1 MFKLKINGNKFLR
14 LTLIISVI
22 LVVILI
28 IYTVYSIIND
38 AKNEGKINENNEI
51 LVTEIASNEY
61 TNFLKNCHENIDDYI
76 NMNVKITG
84 YIYRLPTFNDNQFV
98 LARTMILD
106 SNNTAV
112 VVGIL
117 SQCESASNYKD
128 GEWVTITGTI
138 TEGYYNGTMPI
149 VNITDI
155 FKCDTPEEEYV
166 YPPSTNQVI

>member
-1 MFKLKINGNKFLR
+1 MLKLKINGNKILR
-14 LTLIISVI
+14 STLVISVI

-28 IYTVYSIIND
+28 IYTVYSIINN
-38 AKNEGKINENNEI
+38 AKNEGINENNNEMVI
-51 LVTEIASNEY
+51 TEISSNEY

-76 NMNVKITG
+76 NKNVKLTG

-155 FKCDTPEEEYV
+155 FKCDIPEDEYV
-166 YPPSTNQVI
+166 YPPSI